1 MAERVLMGTTE
12 NITYKEA
19 EQMAE
24 NAMTELLFY
33 IVGMVDDLTEDEE
46 ERADAK
52 VNLGKMVG
60 KVANGY
66 LLAGILKDPKEYIEE
81 TFPEGSDVRIC

>member
-12 NITYKEA
+12 SITYREA
-19 EQMAE
+19 DEMAG
-24 NAMTELLFY
+24 NAMNELLFY
-33 IVGMVDDLTEDEE
+33 LVGMVDDLTEDEE

-52 VNLGKMVG
+52 VNLGNMVG

-66 LLAGILKDPKEYIEE
+66 LLAGLLKDPEEYIKE
-81 TFPEGSDVRIC
+81 TFPEGSNVRVC

>member
-12 NITYKEA
+12 SITYREA
-19 EQMAE
+19 NEMAD
-24 NAMTELLFY
+24 NAMNELLFY
-33 IVGMVDDLTEDEE
+33 LIGMVDDLTDNEE
-46 ERADAK
+46 ERVDAK

-66 LLAGILKDPKEYIEE
+66 LLAGILKDPEEYIKE
-81 TFPEGSDVRIC
+81 TFPEGSNVRVC